1 MKTIRFSLTQKLVA
15 MCLSIGI
22 LIPALGAFTY
32 YKSSQVRE
40 LNRRVSEVKLAKTKE
55 LGELVFKFRNIRI
68 VVRTIP
74 VIGMS
79 WSEVDRFAE
88 MTKEAV
94 KVFMEA
100 KDSYS
105 KHIETDRERQ
115 LFDEFDRSFNEFL
128 DFGVNILGLA
138 ASHDQKKLED
148 LARQIRE
155 ICPVKAAKVEKA
167 IAELIAQQTA
177 EANDLVSSAHTA
189 VNQSAMAILFGSIIG
204 FLLALVAGILVSRA
218 ISKKLTLLAEEL
230 ARSSKKV
237 TSAAQEV
244 SNNGSQLS
252 SATTEQAAALQETVS
267 AIEEISS
274 MIARNTENAKASQS
288 TASSSRT
295 TAESGKLL
303 VDQLI
308 SEVEHIER
316 NTDQLV
322 KTVEAG
328 NEEISQIVAMIS
340 EIEQKT
346 EVINDIVFQT
356 KLLSFNASVE
366 AARAGEA
373 GKGFAVVAEEVGILA
388 QNSGKAATEIGTLLD
403 GSIQK
408 VRDIVTKTRTT
419 TEKQANLSRERVLR
433 GLEVA
438 RECGD
443 SLGRILDEAQRAE
456 QMAQEIAF
464 ASQEQASGLAEVT
477 KAMHQLDQVTQE
489 NASVSHS
496 SASAST
502 ELKSLADQMKSL
514 VGNLYVTVQGD
525 ADSKAG

>member
-1 MKTIRFSLTQKLVA
+1 MPI
-15 MCLSIGI
+15 
-22 LIPALGAFTY
+22 
-32 YKSSQVRE
+32 
-40 LNRRVSEVKLAKTKE
+40 
-55 LGELVFKFRNIRI
+55 
-68 VVRTIP
+68 
-74 VIGMS
+74 
-79 WSEVDRFAE
+79 DRYSDAE
-88 MTKEAV
+88 Q
-94 KVFMEA
+94 
-100 KDSYS
+100 
-105 KHIETDRERQ
+105 IE
-115 LFDEFDRSFNEFL
+115 
-128 DFGVNILGLA
+128 
-138 ASHDQKKLED
+138 K
-148 LARQIRE
+148 
-155 ICPVKAAKVEKA
+155 
-167 IAELIAQQTA
+167 
-177 EANDLVSSAHTA
+177 
-189 VNQSAMAILFGSIIG
+189 
-204 FLLALVAGILVSRA
+204 
-218 ISKKLTLLAEEL
+218 
-230 ARSSKKV
+230 
-237 TSAAQEV
+237 
-244 SNNGSQLS
+244 
-252 SATTEQAAALQETVS
+252 
-267 AIEEISS
+267 
-274 MIARNTENAKASQS
+274 
-288 TASSSRT
+288 
-295 TAESGKLL
+295 
-303 VDQLI
+303 
-308 SEVEHIER
+308 

-408 VRDIVTKTRTT
+408 VRDIVTKTRAT

-489 NASVSHS
+489 NASVSSS
-496 SASAST
+496 SATAST
-502 ELKSLADQMKSL
+502 ELKSLADQMKFL
-514 VGNLYVTVQGD
+514 VSNLYVTVQGGG
-525 ADSKAG
+525 DSQDQSQGRAG